1 MKNTGQLPLFKDFDG
16 YSPKYHFFKNSLFG
30 QIHDCIPWDELVACL
45 PEERSGRGAPSWF
58 GGKGMF
64 ALMFLKSYLNVSD
77 RQLLERFNTDWS
89 LQYFCGKVLAENQ
102 QIKDMTI
109 LTRGRSYL
117 ERHCEWEK
125 LQEVLIDHW
134 KRDVNNTHVL
144 LMDAT
149 CYESYIRYPTDVK
162 LLWECCEWVFEKQLF
177 RLCGSLGVKR
187 PRSKYRE
194 QKISQSAYIKKRKK
208 TFKETL
214 KRRNALVYLLGKGIG
229 QLQDMLNRHQGGDLE
244 LKDFARLAVIKKVH
258 QQQEFLLTHPPSALK
273 DRIVSLHKP
282 YLRPIVRGK
291 ENKPVEFGAKAHILQ
306 VDGLTFIDKLDF
318 NAFNECTRLKLS
330 VAKHKRF
337 FGPAKQLGADRIY
350 ATNDNRRFCT
360 ANKII
365 TCFPKKGPKELS
377 KSEKVLSSEIS
388 KQRATV
394 MEGVFGTNKNFYGL
408 GKIKVKGEKREKL
421 MIFFGI
427 MTANS
432 VKIAKR
438 RAEKQLPTD
447 QKAA

>member
-1 MKNTGQLPLFKDFDG
+1 MIQLPLFKDFDG
-16 YSPKYHFFKNSLFG
+16 YSPKYHFFKNSLLG
-30 QIHDCIPWDELVACL
+30 QIHDSIPWDELVSCL

-64 ALMFLKSYLNVSD
+64 ALMFLKAYLNTSD
-77 RQLLERFNTDWS
+77 RQLLERYNTDWA

-109 LTRGRSYL
+109 MTRVRAYL
-117 ERHCEWEK
+117 EKHCEWER
-125 LQEVLIDHW
+125 LQEVLIGHW

-149 CYESYIRYPTDVK
+149 CYESFIRFPTDVK
-162 LLWECCEWVFEKQLF
+162 LLWESCEWVFEKQLF
-177 RLCGSLGVKR
+177 RLCSHLGIKR
-187 PRSKYRE
+187 PRSKFRE
-194 QKISQSAYIKKRKK
+194 QRIAQMDYSRKRKNS
-208 TFKETL
+208 FRETL
-214 KRRNALVYLLGKGIG
+214 RRRKALVYLLGKGIG
-229 QLQDMLNRHQGGDLE
+229 QLQQILDSNKGADLG
-244 LKDFARLAVIKKVH
+244 LKDFARFAVIKKVH
-258 QQQEFLLTHPPSALK
+258 RQQEFLLDNPPSALK

-330 VAKHKRF
+330 VAKHRRF
-337 FGPAKQLGADRIY
+337 FGPVNQLGADRIY
-350 ATNDNRRFCT
+350 ATNKNRSFCT
-360 ANKII
+360 ANKIF
-365 TCFPKKGPKELS
+365 TCFPKKGPKQHDRA
-377 KSEKVLSSEIS
+377 EKILSSEIS

-394 MEGVFGTNKNFYGL
+394 MEGVFGTNKEFYGL
-408 GKIKVKGEKREKL
+408 RKIRVKGDKREKFA
-421 MIFFGI
+421 IFFGI
-427 MTANS
+427 MAANA

-438 RAEKQLPTD
+438 RAEAESPPEQN
-447 QKAA
+447 AA

>member
-1 MKNTGQLPLFKDFDG
+1 MAQLSLFKNFEG
-16 YSPKYHFFKNSLFG
+16 YSPKYNFFKNSLLG
-30 QIHDCIPWDELVACL
+30 RIHDSIPWDELIDCL
-45 PEERSGRGAPSWF
+45 PDERVGRGAPSWF
-58 GGKGMF
+58 GSKGMF
-64 ALMFLKSYLNVSD
+64 ALMFLKAYFNISD

-89 LQYFCGKVLAENQ
+89 LQYFCGKVLAEDQ

-109 LTRGRSYL
+109 MTRIRAYIES
-117 ERHCEWEK
+117 HCEWEK
-125 LQEVLIDHW
+125 LQEILINHW
-134 KRDVNNTHVL
+134 KYDVSNSHVL

-149 CYESYIRYPTDVK
+149 CYESYIRFPTDVK
-162 LLWECCEWVFEKQLF
+162 LLWECCEWVFESQLF
-177 RLCGSLGVKR
+177 SICSEYGIKR
-187 PRSKYRE
+187 PRSKFRE
-194 QKISQSAYIKKRKK
+194 QKLAQMSYSRKRKNN
-208 TFKETL
+208 FKETL
-214 KRRNALVYLLGKGIG
+214 RRRKALVYLLDKGIG
-229 QLQDMLNRHQGGDLE
+229 QLQDILDKNKGAGLD
-244 LKDFARLAVIKKVH
+244 LKDFARFGVIKKVC
-258 QQQEFLLTHPPSALK
+258 QQQEFLLDNPPSKLK

-291 ENKPVEFGAKAHILQ
+291 EKKPVEFGAKAHILQ

-350 ATNDNRRFCT
+350 ATNKNRVFCT
-360 ANKII
+360 GKKIF
-365 TCFPKKGPKELS
+365 TCFPKKGPKKLS
-377 KSEKVLSSEIS
+377 KAEKTLSSEIS

-427 MTANS
+427 MTANA
-432 VKIAKR
+432 VLIAKR
-438 RAEKQLPTD
+438 RKAKESPPK